1 LYHHKE
7 TRYLPFEPEK
17 IFDIILDIESYPEF
31 IPWCCASRIKFQKE
45 NMTTAELVINY
56 KGINAKYTSEVITE
70 YPSILNN
77 SYKIKVRNIDGPFK
91 TLNNQ
96 WTFTWDK
103 EKNVTRLD
111 FEIDFEMS
119 SSILNKMIGVVF
131 CKATQKMVEA
141 FEKRATEMLSD

>member
-1 LYHHKE
+1 MYHHKE
-7 TRYLPFEPEK
+7 SRYLPFEPEK
-17 IFDIILDIESYPEF
+17 IFNIILDIESYPEF

-45 NMTTAELVINY
+45 NMITAELVINY
-56 KGINAKYTSEVITE
+56 KGINAKYTSEVIAE

-77 SYKIKVRNIDGPFK
+77 RYKIKVKNIDGPFK

-141 FEKRATEMLSD
+141 FEKRATEILSD

>member
-1 LYHHKE
+1 MYHYKE

>member
-1 LYHHKE
+1 MYHHKE

-141 FEKRATEMLSD
+141 FEKRATEILSD

>member
-1 LYHHKE
+1 MYHHKE